1 MKYRKRGFNSL
12 LAHMAVNINAQIVH
26 EADSKIEAEAWIASH
41 GHNFPNK
48 KLQIVRNRQKFVVK
62 AK

>member
-1 MKYRKRGFNSL
+1 
-12 LAHMAVNINAQIVH
+12 MAVNINAQIVH